1 MDRTLS
7 DRIFP
12 PVLLLLAL
20 AWLLPWM
27 PAHAEVPAE
36 WVALPLSERVVDAT
50 HTLDEATRNAWWRS
64 SRRWSGDAVRRSR
77 W

>member
-20 AWLLPWM
+20 AWL
-27 PAHAEVPAE
+27 
-36 WVALPLSERVVDAT
+36 
-50 HTLDEATRNAWWRS
+50 
-64 SRRWSGDAVRRSR
+64 
-77 W
+77 

>member
-27 PAHAEVPAE
+27 PAHAEAPAE
-36 WVALPLSERVVDAT
+36 WV
-50 HTLDEATRNAWWRS
+50 
-64 SRRWSGDAVRRSR
+64 
-77 W
+77 